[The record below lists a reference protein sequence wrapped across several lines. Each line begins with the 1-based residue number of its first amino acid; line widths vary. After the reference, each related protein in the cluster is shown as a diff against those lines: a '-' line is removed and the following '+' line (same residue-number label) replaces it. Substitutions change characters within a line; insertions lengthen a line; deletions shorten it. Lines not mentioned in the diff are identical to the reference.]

1 MFNNY
6 NKGGQQVGSNLLRTT
21 MLIVFGLANLNNGL
35 TSYVIQ
41 DNINSA
47 LHRNVNQNLIMS
59 PGSPGISAPIVI
71 NNYNGAEIPQ
81 QTPMPTIG
89 HSGSNIHGSY
99 SAAFTISSDM
109 PYPPSSI
116 SASSSYDYK
125 NQQQRHTQHQQRQL
139 NLQQP
144 YHQTSGS
151 SITSF
156 DSANVNDERHQQ
168 RHSHQ
173 HQQQQ
178 QQQQLQHITRPLHKV
193 VGVGGI
199 VGSGGVSG
207 ALHNSLDEVIQGSS
221 AESNLD
227 DIYAAPMYFGTENST
242 VVTTQIGATAHMP
255 CTVHHIGDS
264 VVSWIRKKDYHL
276 LTVGLTTYSSDER
289 FSAMQ
294 MKHSED
300 WTLQIKFVQLRD
312 AGVYECQVS
321 THPPTSIFLHLNV
334 VARAE
339 ISGPPIR
346 YLTPGSTLRLQCLVV
361 QNTEASEFIFWYHDN
376 RMINYDSDRG
386 INVST
391 DPDFQSSELTIQRT
405 RREHSGNFT
414 CVASNTQPASVLV
427 HIFKGDNPAA
437 MYHGHV
443 GGSTKSYQTHLH
455 GITAIIA
462 MAYRILQ
469 IYVHVNLV

>member
-1 MFNNY
+1 MLLQCYRCGN
-6 NKGGQQVGSNLLRTT
+6 NLLRIT
-21 MLIVFGLANLNNGL
+21 MMIVFGLANLNNGL
-35 TSYVIQ
+35 TSYVTQ
-41 DNINSA
+41 DNINNE
-47 LHRNVNQNLIMS
+47 LHRNINQNLIMS
-59 PGSPGISAPIVI
+59 PASAGMSGPIVT
-71 NNYNGAEIPQ
+71 NHNYNGPAPQ
-81 QTPMPTIG
+81 QQPTLTPSG
-89 HSGSNIHGSY
+89 HGSFRGSY
-99 SAAFTISSDM
+99 SSSGAAYTASSDM

-116 SASSSYDYK
+116 SASSTYYHQ
-125 NQQQRHTQHQQRQL
+125 NQHQQQQQQQQHQQ
-139 NLQQP
+139 LQQSQQQQQQLSLQQK

-156 DSANVNDERHQQ
+156 DSANVIDERHQQ

-173 HQQQQ
+173 HRQQQQ
-178 QQQQLQHITRPLHKV
+178 QQQQQQVLQLQHIARPLHKV
-193 VGVGGI
+193 VGVGN
-199 VGSGGVSG
+199 GGG
-207 ALHNSLDEVIQGSS
+207 GGEHNSLADAAQGSS
-221 AESNLD
+221 AESMNGALD
-227 DIYAAPMYFGTENST
+227 ELYAAPMYFGTENST
-242 VVTTQIGATAHMP
+242 VVTTQIGASAHIP
-255 CTVHHIGDS
+255 CTVHHIGDG

-289 FSAMQ
+289 FSATHL
-294 MKHSED
+294 KHSED

-334 VARAE
+334 VEARAE

-346 YLTPGSTLRLQCLVV
+346 YLTPGSTLRLQCRVV

-427 HIFKGDNPAA
+427 HIFKECNA
-437 MYHGHV
+437 
-443 GGSTKSYQTHLH
+443 
-455 GITAIIA
+455 
-462 MAYRILQ
+462 
-469 IYVHVNLV
+469 